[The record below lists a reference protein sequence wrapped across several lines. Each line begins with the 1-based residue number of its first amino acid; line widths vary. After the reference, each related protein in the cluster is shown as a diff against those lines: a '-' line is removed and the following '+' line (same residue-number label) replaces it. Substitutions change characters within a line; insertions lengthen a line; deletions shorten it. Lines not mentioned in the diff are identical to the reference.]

1 MVSALD
7 CQIYDRGT
15 IPAPDFPFR
24 VALPVHPA
32 VNGYR
37 DLPWK
42 LNAAERSADHIASLC
57 AEIWKRWT
65 ANTHCRNMSTW
76 TCPSGAAK
84 FDFVLFDGQK
94 TTFCIFLNSRIKII
108 PTYSGA
114 AGIPKTLSGLIIG
127 EKMWSSEQIFGF

>member
-1 MVSALD
+1 MVQWLTHWTVK
-7 CQIYDRGT
+7 IYDRGT

-32 VNGYR
+32 ENGYR

-65 ANTHCRNMSTW
+65 ANTHCRDMSTW

-84 FDFVLFDGQK
+84 FFLYVIVLRNHYRRCDNQF
-94 TTFCIFLNSRIKII
+94 
-108 PTYSGA
+108 
-114 AGIPKTLSGLIIG
+114 
-127 EKMWSSEQIFGF
+127 